1 MADSNAGTAVAQP
14 VAKGETSADV
24 VADLGAQPGTAGY
37 LQYAVRGRVAADD
50 QQRVAGIVR
59 LQDQVEDAIAI
70 QVADEALVGRR
81 RPGHGVQ
88 IRRRWIVEG
97 AVAGTIAQQDDILQ
111 RWQERNRRSHFASHH
126 DHRSDRLQVEVR
138 LTVAI
143 VVAAIDTEVCRTPA
157 SGGRVPDHETDRHGD
172 DPRTPTPHH
181 ASPRAP
187 PMAGTQ
193 TGRKAPLPGRRCG
206 TRPCNSGD
214 VYHKAIN
221 WPHIFGW
228 ARNR

>member
-1 MADSNAGTAVAQP
+1 MSTGIDEQRALPLGRMADSNAGTAVAQP
-14 VAKGETSADV
+14 IAKGETSAGV
-24 VADLGAQPGTAGY
+24 IADLGAQPGTAGY

-181 ASPRAP
+181 ASPRACLLY
-187 PMAGTQ
+187 TF
-193 TGRKAPLPGRRCG
+193 R
-206 TRPCNSGD
+206 
-214 VYHKAIN
+214 
-221 WPHIFGW
+221 
-228 ARNR
+228 